1 MTPEESNECFLLA
14 LAGAPA
20 SEIAASKQKDEE
32 VVLRAIEWEA
42 GRRVDTDEFLSL
54 EDALEYLRLGR
65 IHRGVWA
72 AAARGSVPEAR
83 QVLDLAQKRS
93 DLRRSGVRNKSLSD
107 SVREMM
113 NNNGIDL
120 SEEQEDE

>member
-14 LAGAPA
+14 LTGAPA
-20 SEIAASKQKDEE
+20 SEIAASRQKDVE
-32 VVLRAIEWEA
+32 VVLRAIEWEVS
-42 GRRVDTDEFLSL
+42 RRVDTDEFLSL

-72 AAARGSVPEAR
+72 AAARGSVPEAK
-83 QVLDLAQKRS
+83 QVLDLAEKRS
-93 DLRRSGVRNKSLSD
+93 SLRSSERRDKSLTD
-107 SVREMM
+107 MVREMM

-120 SEEQEDE
+120 SEEQEYE